1 MLAQLLIIFLH
12 FNNSHENASV
22 LFLMKHARINLDDN
36 FLVHHHSLDYKL
48 NVILISNES
57 DKVTLKSIS

>member
-1 MLAQLLIIFLH
+1 M
-12 FNNSHENASV
+12 
-22 LFLMKHARINLDDN
+22 

-57 DKVTLKSIS
+57 DKVILKSIS